1 MDIPDVQPHEP
12 AARYAD
18 SITKYIVIYVCI
30 LALAGVQFVIAYTH
44 LSGTAMFARM
54 LFVALAEA
62 GLALMF
68 FMHLWGEKRGFVL
81 FVLILTGF
89 VIWPCSMAGPTV
101 IAWNSEFPIRRANRA
116 LFSENT

>member
-89 VIWPCSMAGPTV
+89 VIMAMQYGWTDSYRMELGVTYSQSKPGAV
-101 IAWNSEFPIRRANRA
+101 Q
-116 LFSENT
+116 

>member
-89 VIWPCSMAGPTV
+89 VIMAMQYGWIDSYRMELGVPYSQSKPGAV
-101 IAWNSEFPIRRANRA
+101 Q
-116 LFSENT
+116 